1 VGNHIEN
8 CSLTLY
14 LCAFSMIGDTAE
26 DSGTGSTDAMD
37 IVSSPQE
44 ASTGYKSRILRNIEM
59 IGKYQVRC
67 DAIVF

>member
-1 VGNHIEN
+1 
-8 CSLTLY
+8 
-14 LCAFSMIGDTAE
+14 MIGDTAE